1 MDENKLVSDL
11 LRIYLAQTA
20 SALKISEIISEH
32 SGDEG
37 ISPDAFVTGLIYRS
51 MTSMDDEEITDSL
64 QFADEV
70 LTKETSSSDEEDEEE
85 EYDII
90 DETYDTMEH
99 DYGDKVILSRKINK
113 NTCNCDICAK
123 ARACLINYPT
133 FEADGKLAQMFKDA
147 IDNTLI
153 IHKLNI

>member
-1 MDENKLVSDL
+1 MDENNLVSEL
-11 LRIYLAQTA
+11 LKIYLAQTD
-20 SALKISEIISEH
+20 SALKISKVISEH

-51 MTSMDDEEITDSL
+51 MITMDEEEMKASL

-70 LTKETSSSDEEDEEE
+70 LTKETSSSDEEEE

-90 DETYDTMEH
+90 DETYNTMEH
-99 DYGDKVILSRKINK
+99 DYGDKVILSRKITK

-133 FEADGKLAQMFKDA
+133 FEADGQLAQMFKDA
-147 IDNTLI
+147 IDNTMI

>member
-1 MDENKLVSDL
+1 MDEDNLVSDL
-11 LRIYLAQTA
+11 LRVYLAQTD
-20 SALKISEIISEH
+20 SALKISEVISKH
-32 SGDEG
+32 GNDEG
-37 ISPDAFVTGLIYRS
+37 ISPDSFVTGLIYRS
-51 MTSMDDEEITDSL
+51 MISMDEEEMKDSL
-64 QFADEV
+64 NFADEV
-70 LTKETSSSDEEDEEE
+70 LTKETSSSDDEEE

-90 DETYDTMEH
+90 DETYNTMEH
-99 DYGDKVILSRKINK
+99 DYGDKVILSRKIIKNK
-113 NTCNCDICAK
+113 CNCDICAK

>member
-11 LRIYLAQTA
+11 LRIYLAQTD
-20 SALKISEIISEH
+20 SALKISGIISEH

-51 MTSMDDEEITDSL
+51 MTSMNDEEMKDSL
-64 QFADEV
+64 HFADEV
-70 LTKETSSSDEEDEEE
+70 LTKETSSSDEDE

-99 DYGDKVILSRKINK
+99 DYGDKVILSRKIKK

>member
-1 MDENKLVSDL
+1 MDENTIVSDL
-11 LRIYLAQTA
+11 LRIYIAQTD
-20 SALKISEIISEH
+20 SALKISKVISEH
-32 SGDEG
+32 SNEEG

-51 MTSMDDEEITDSL
+51 MISMDEEEMKDSL
-64 QFADEV
+64 HFADEV
-70 LTKETSSSDEEDEEE
+70 LTKENSSSDEDDEE

-90 DETYDTMEH
+90 DETYNTMEH
-99 DYGDKVILSRKINK
+99 DYGDKVILSRKIIKNK
-113 NTCNCDICAK
+113 CNCDICAK